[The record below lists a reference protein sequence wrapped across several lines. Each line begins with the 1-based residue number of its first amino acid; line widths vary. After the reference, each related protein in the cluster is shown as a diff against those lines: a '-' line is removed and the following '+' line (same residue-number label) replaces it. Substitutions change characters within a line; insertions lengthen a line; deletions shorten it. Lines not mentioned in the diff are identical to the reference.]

1 MKIETT
7 IKYYES
13 YIPPRCRKPRYN
25 EITEVVTHNLLE
37 TTTENVEL
45 AFSIDYVDKYNI
57 YLHKNKVYKPVFFN
71 ANLWDNHKDI
81 TNALESLVYI
91 HLNCSTYFAKT
102 INWTP
107 NFNYEDKS
115 QYETKK
121 QIIKRIKKD
130 LGKLLII
137 DGILYERCDLPYY
150 YVTTFGWGNN
160 NGGTGLMID
169 FTKNYKKVKKI
180 LGDKCFTPYTYEQAN
195 KKAIEVATNRGD
207 TEDVARGFNQSI
219 ICHISR
225 LKDKY

>member
-1 MKIETT
+1 MKIQTT

-25 EITEVVTHNLLE
+25 EVTEVVTHNLRE
-37 TTTENVEL
+37 TTIDNVEL
-45 AFSIDYVDKYNI
+45 AFSVDYVDKFNVYLYN
-57 YLHKNKVYKPVFFN
+57 NKLYKPAIFN

-81 TNALESLVYI
+81 TNALECLVYI
-91 HLNCSTYFAKT
+91 HLYCSTYFAKT

-115 QYETKK
+115 QYENKP

-130 LGKLLII
+130 LGNLLLIE
-137 DGILYERCDLPYY
+137 GVLYEKCGLPYY

-160 NGGTGLMID
+160 NGGTALMLD
-169 FTKNYKKVKKI
+169 FTKNYKKVKKFR
-180 LGDKCFTPYTYEQAN
+180 GDRGFTPYEYKQAN

-219 ICHISR
+219 ICHILR